1 MNVFRLTILVSSI
14 AVSNDLSFWYV
25 KITRI
30 RGLKGNSQQV
40 MRERHLQ
47 GWCLQVMLPMPGFS
61 EPEASQLIWFP

>member
-1 MNVFRLTILVSSI
+1 M
-14 AVSNDLSFWYV
+14 